1 MSDVFS
7 LVSSAVKVRIEYDDK
22 QNAIYIAEAPP
33 GANEIDNNWR
43 IKKLTYDAN
52 NNVVEMNWANKE
64 SIRFTVSWQAR
75 ATYAYS

>member
-22 QNAIYIAEAPP
+22 QNAIYIAEAPA
-33 GANEIDNNWR
+33 GTGESDNNWR

-64 SIRFTVSWQAR
+64 SISFTVNWTAR
-75 ATYAYS
+75 ASYTYS

>member
-33 GANEIDNNWR
+33 GTNEGDNNWR

-64 SIRFTVSWQAR
+64 SVSFTVN
-75 ATYAYS
+75 